1 VAEKDDIPQASG
13 EPSFFPVPL
22 HELAESAGGRIMLN
36 TVALGVLA
44 ALLDYDI
51 NLLNAVLIERFGD
64 AEPGQS
70 NIKAAAAGYDFAR
83 KTPGG
88 LSRYKLEP
96 VKRRRHLLIN
106 GNEAIAYGA
115 LAAGC
120 RFMAAYPMTPST
132 PILEFLAEKADK
144 FGMHVIQ
151 AEDEIAAI
159 NMAIGAGF
167 TGARALT
174 ATSGSGFCLM
184 VEGLGLAEMT
194 ETPVVIIDGQR
205 PGPCVGLP
213 TRTEQGDLQ
222 FVLSAHHGEFPRV
235 VLAPGSV
242 EEAFWLTIK
251 AFNLAEKYQTPV
263 IILTDQHLAESCAT
277 TEPFDLSKVAIERGD
292 LLSEIESDKLRD
304 SYVRHKV
311 TRSGVSPRA
320 LPGLGHALAVTD
332 SDEHDEEG
340 HITESASVRSTM
352 VEKRLS
358 KMIAMSEEVLPP
370 TTNGTG
376 TPSVS
381 LLGWGSSLG
390 AMKEAVDRLNAF
402 GQKAAMMH
410 LSQLW
415 PFPAQAVTQFMSRSE
430 HNVVV
435 ESNATGQLAKL
446 IRQETG
452 IQAQSYVRRYDGRPL
467 TPAYILSRL
476 KK

>member
-1 VAEKDDIPQASG
+1 
-13 EPSFFPVPL
+13 
-22 HELAESAGGRIMLN
+22 
-36 TVALGVLA
+36 
-44 ALLDYDI
+44 
-51 NLLNAVLIERFGD
+51 
-64 AEPGQS
+64 
-70 NIKAAAAGYDFAR
+70 
-83 KTPGG
+83 
-88 LSRYKLEP
+88 
-96 VKRRRHLLIN
+96 
-106 GNEAIAYGA
+106 
-115 LAAGC
+115 
-120 RFMAAYPMTPST
+120 
-132 PILEFLAEKADK
+132 
-144 FGMHVIQ
+144 
-151 AEDEIAAI
+151 
-159 NMAIGAGF
+159 
-167 TGARALT
+167 
-174 ATSGSGFCLM
+174 
-184 VEGLGLAEMT
+184 
-194 ETPVVIIDGQR
+194 
-205 PGPCVGLP
+205 
-213 TRTEQGDLQ
+213 
-222 FVLSAHHGEFPRV
+222 VLSAHHGEFPRV

-263 IILTDQHLAESCAT
+263 IILNDQHLAESYAT

-320 LPGLGHALAVTD
+320 LPGLGHALVVTD

-340 HITESASVRSTM
+340 HITESASVRSIM

-370 TTNGTG
+370 TTNGAD

-390 AMKEAVDRLNAF
+390 AMKEAADRLNAS
-402 GQKAAMMH
+402 GQKAAVMH

-430 HNVVV
+430 RNVVV

-452 IQAQSYVRRYDGRPL
+452 IQAQSYVHRYDGRPL
-467 TPAYILSRL
+467 TPAYILSHL